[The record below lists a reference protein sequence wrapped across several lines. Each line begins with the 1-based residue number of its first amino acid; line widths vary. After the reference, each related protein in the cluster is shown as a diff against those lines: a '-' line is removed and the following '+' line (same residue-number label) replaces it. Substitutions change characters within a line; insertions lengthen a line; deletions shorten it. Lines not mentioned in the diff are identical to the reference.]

1 MSVVSRPSPNPR
13 AMSGWRKHKLGGHD
27 MHLPT
32 RFAPERI
39 VGQGTY
45 GVVCAAKDLRTGQ
58 RVAVKRIKPA
68 SGDAWDARHTLRE
81 VRLLRLLQPHP
92 NVISLV
98 GLDHRNESDAKTGG
112 ELYLSME
119 LLDSDLHDVIQ
130 SKQALA
136 ENVVQTLCQQ
146 LLWGVDALHAVGV
159 LHRDL
164 KPGNCLV
171 TKACRLVITDFGLAR
186 VAKRQRGGARG
197 GGDGG
202 ARAPPDDEGF
212 GVAGRDERG
221 AAAMTEYV
229 GPALVYRCR
238 G

>member
-1 MSVVSRPSPNPR
+1 
-13 AMSGWRKHKLGGHD
+13 MSGWRKHKLGGHD